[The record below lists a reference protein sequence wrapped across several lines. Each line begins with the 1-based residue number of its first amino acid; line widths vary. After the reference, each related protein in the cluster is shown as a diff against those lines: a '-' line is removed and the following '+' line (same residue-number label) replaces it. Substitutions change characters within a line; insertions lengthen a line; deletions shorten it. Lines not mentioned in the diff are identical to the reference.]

1 MSSYVPHYKEGGVW
15 HPLNIIDISTSDEEV
30 EDVIITIETSEEEVE
45 EMEKVLYIT
54 VLNNTVIYCSVL
66 YNTVIYCSVLYDKV
80 QVVGGIIDIS
90 TSSDEE
96 EEVDLV
102 DVVEE
107 VVKEVVMEEVVKV
120 ASKKRVDFTITLH
133 QQCNWNDGSGR
144 KVVVRTTYFYYK

>member
-30 EDVIITIETSEEEVE
+30 EDVIITTKTSEKEMEVVE
-45 EMEKVLYIT
+45 KVEKVLYIT

-66 YNTVIYCSVLYDKV
+66 YDEV
-80 QVVGGIIDIS
+80 QIVGGIIDIS

-120 ASKKRVDFTITLH
+120 AAKKRVDFTITLH
-133 QQCNWNDGSGR
+133 QQCKWNDGTGR